1 MLLIPVME
9 LKSGK
14 SVHTQRNG
22 EEKTII
28 SEDPLQTLAPWMEA
42 GCQRIHIVD
51 VDAVISKQPVNT
63 HIIRKIHDQ
72 YPDLEIQVG
81 GVSQEEDILIWLDAG
96 VKYLVLNSKAIRRP
110 HFVIDMCVEYAGS
123 IMVALDSHNGSVRFK
138 GENNQHGL
146 VELAK
151 EFDDEG
157 VQGLIL
163 TNVPDKGHVNH
174 DNITICCEVARE
186 VEMPI
191 IANGGVRHLAD
202 LESLK
207 RAHGCRLNGII
218 VGRPLYNHSIDFK
231 KAHDLIQ
238 QL

>member
-14 SVHTQRNG
+14 SVHTEQNG
-22 EEKTII
+22 ENKEII
-28 SEDPLQTLAPWMEA
+28 SENPLQALAPWMEA
-42 GCQRIHIVD
+42 GCTRLHIVD
-51 VDAVISKQPVNT
+51 VDAVLSKQPVNT

-81 GVSQEEDILIWLDAG
+81 GISREEDIMIWLDVGA
-96 VKYLVLNSKAIRRP
+96 KYLVLNSKAIKRP

-123 IMVALDSHNGSVRFK
+123 IMVALDSHVGKVRFN
-138 GENNQHGL
+138 GDSAEHQL
-146 VELAK
+146 IELAR

-157 VQGLIL
+157 VQGIIL
-163 TNVPDKGHVNH
+163 TDIPNQGHVNH
-174 DNITICCEVARE
+174 DNINVCCELANQ
-186 VEMPI
+186 VEIPI
-191 IANGGVRHLAD
+191 IANGGVQQLGE

-207 RAHGCRLNGII
+207 QAHDCRLNGII
-218 VGRPLYNHSIDFK
+218 VGRPLYNHKLDFK
-231 KAHDLIQ
+231 KAHDLIE

>member
-14 SVHTQRNG
+14 SVHTERNG
-22 EEKTII
+22 EDKQII

-51 VDAVISKQPVNT
+51 VDAVLSRQPVNT
-63 HIIRKIHDQ
+63 HIIRKIHQ
-72 YPDLEIQVG
+72 EYPDLEIQVG
-81 GVSQEEDILIWLDAG
+81 GISREDDILIWLDVG
-96 VKYLVLNSKAIRRP
+96 VKYLVLNSKAIKRP
-110 HFVIDMCVEYAGS
+110 HFVVDMCVEYAGS
-123 IMVALDSHNGSVRFK
+123 IMVALDSHDGAVRFK
-138 GENNQHGL
+138 GHTSEHDL
-146 VELAK
+146 LELTK

-163 TNVPDKGHVNH
+163 TDIPDQGHVNH
-174 DNITICCEVARE
+174 DNITVCCKLASE

-191 IANGGVRHLAD
+191 IANGGVHQLSD
-202 LESLK
+202 LESLQ
-207 RAHGCRLNGII
+207 RAHECRLNGII
-218 VGRPLYNHSIDFK
+218 VGRPLYNNNLDFK
-231 KAHDLIQ
+231 KAHDLIK